1 MIYTREQLK
10 QYCLRALGDPVIEIN
25 VSDEQ
30 LEDRMDDAI
39 AFYGMYHYDGTERI
53 YFKHKLTQQD
63 INNRYVQLPDNIIG
77 ITRIFSL
84 NTNSSNSIL
93 NYETQFRMDMIANLH
108 SSNIVDYQM
117 TMNHLQMLDS
127 LLSGQTLLRFNKNNN
142 KLFIDINWDKLT
154 SDHYIMLDSYSIIDP
169 EVNTKMY
176 RDIWLRQYV
185 TAKFKAQWGQ
195 NLSKYQGVSMPGGVT
210 IDGQSMYDL
219 AQSEIA
225 ALEQQAIGE
234 SAPLDMFIG

>member
-1 MIYTREQLK
+1 
-10 QYCLRALGDPVIEIN
+10 
-25 VSDEQ
+25 
-30 LEDRMDDAI
+30 MDDAI